1 MSRSGVGRE
10 ISALVNDRRK
20 TGRSMYGSKRSVAMS
35 GAGSVMSDEVL
46 QRRLALENYKEES
59 AARMVA
65 GKYKQA
71 VDMYTK
77 VGRRLLNCILEVKE
91 TSSLVI
97 RHEIR

>member
-1 MSRSGVGRE
+1 
-10 ISALVNDRRK
+10 
-20 TGRSMYGSKRSVAMS
+20 MYGSRRSVAMS
-35 GAGSVMSDEVL
+35 GAGSVGSDEVL
-46 QRRLALENYKEES
+46 QRRLALENYKEEA

-77 VGRRLLNCILEVKE
+77 VGLLNCIPEVKE

-97 RHEIR
+97 SHDIR